1 MTRKTAH
8 TGLLMLSALCIA
20 AAFGSGNAA
29 KAADQDRFMSRE
41 RQLTFDGRRAG
52 EGYFSPDGK
61 YLIYQSERY
70 EGNPF
75 FQIYL
80 MNLETGYSRLL
91 SPGVGRTTCAYIRP
105 DSNDVLFASSHLDPK
120 ARETQRKEYE
130 ARLDPARGR
139 APWAY
144 DPHFDIFTC
153 DRRGRNT
160 KRLTDAFGYDAEGAY
175 SPDGKL
181 IVFMSMRDAYP
192 LDKLSPEQRKIWD
205 EQPSYFGEIYI
216 MNADGSNQ
224 RRLHDWPGYDGGP
237 FFTPDGRRIIWRHFS
252 DDGMLADIY
261 TMNIDGSDRRR
272 LTDFKSMCWAPFMHP
287 SNEYAIFTSNK
298 LGFANFELFI
308 VDAMGEKEPVRVSY
322 TDWFDGLPVFS
333 PDGKSLCWTTNRTSM
348 DSRKGQLFMADWN
361 HAAALAAVKAAPSR
375 GTTAPYPGYE
385 EQEMTAWP
393 DAPPPAIGPNL
404 TPDITPGDLYR
415 HVSYLASDKL
425 EGRMTGT
432 PGVAKAG
439 DYIAAR
445 FQEAGLEALG
455 DRGTF
460 FQEFSFPAGIE
471 VAAKGNQLAIAG
483 VDGKPFI
490 AKLETDYR
498 PLSFASND
506 VARGGVVCAGYGI
519 VVPAE
524 PGNPGYDSYEGLDV
538 AGKIVLVL
546 DDVPASLDTDARIR
560 FTHYS
565 SPRYKAMQALKR
577 GAAGFLL
584 VAGPNTA
591 GAGSLVKLGRSDS
604 DAGIVAASI
613 NMATAEKLLDG
624 CGRSLAELQTMLDDG
639 KIPEAFKKLEVAAK
653 VHFETRLDRKTGE
666 CRNVIGLLPPVGEGP
681 IADQYI
687 MVGAHYDHIGRGDGL
702 GSRAIAGEEGGIHNG
717 ADDNASGVSTLLEIA
732 DAMAKARRSADGST
746 QRRGVV
752 FACWSGEELG
762 VTGSTHFSSH
772 APFPLGQ
779 IAAYVNF
786 DMVGRLRDGK
796 LILQATG
803 SSPGWARLVERV
815 NVRQPLGVILQADPY
830 LPTDTHAFYPAG
842 IPVLSLF
849 TGVHDNYNRPA
860 DDADTL
866 NYAGMEHVAKF
877 AMHLVK
883 DLADRPDRLVYATTK
898 RAAPKGSSRGRRLYT
913 GTVPDFAAGD
923 VGGMRISGAQGG
935 SPAEKAGLKAGDI
948 IIKMAGHK
956 IASLQDYATV
966 LKALKA
972 EEAVEIVVKRD
983 GKEVPLSI
991 TPTVRK

>member
-1 MTRKTAH
+1 
-8 TGLLMLSALCIA
+8 MLSALCIVATLGSADA
-20 AAFGSGNAA
+20 AR
-29 KAADQDRFMSRE
+29 AADHDRFMSRE
-41 RQLTFDGRRAG
+41 RQLTFEGRRAG
-52 EGYFSPDGK
+52 EGYYSPDGK

-120 ARETQRKEYE
+120 AREVQRKEYE
-130 ARLDPARGR
+130 ARLDPNRGR
-139 APWAY
+139 VSWDY

-160 KRLTDAFGYDAEGAY
+160 KRLTDTFGYDAEAGY

-181 IVFMSMRDAYP
+181 IVFMSMRDVYP
-192 LDKLSPEQRKIWD
+192 LEKLSPEQRKIWD

-224 RRLHDWPGYDGGP
+224 RRLFDWPGYDGGP
-237 FFTPDGRRIIWRHFS
+237 FFTPDGQRIIWRHFS
-252 DDGMLADIY
+252 DNGMLADIY
-261 TMNIDGSDRRR
+261 TMKIDGSDRGR

-287 SNEYAIFTSNK
+287 SGEYAIFTSNK
-298 LGFANFELFI
+298 LGFTNFEMFI
-308 VDAMGEKEPVRVSY
+308 VDAMGAKRPVRVSY

-333 PDGKSLCWTTNRTSM
+333 PDGNTLCWTTNRTSM
-348 DSRKGQLFMADWN
+348 DSRKGQMFLADWN
-361 HAAALAAVKAAPSR
+361 HAAALAAIKAAPPR
-375 GTTAPYPGYE
+375 GTNAPYPGHQ

-404 TPDITPGDLYR
+404 TPDITPGDLHR

-425 EGRMTGT
+425 DGRMTGT

-439 DYIAAR
+439 EYIAAR
-445 FQEAGLEALG
+445 FEEAKLEALG
-455 DRGTF
+455 DSGTF
-460 FQEFSFPAGIE
+460 FQKFSFPAGIE
-471 VAAKGNQLAIAG
+471 VAAEGNRLAIADAG
-483 VDGKPFI
+483 SKPHM
-490 AKLETDYR
+490 AKLDTDYR
-498 PLSFASND
+498 PLSLTAND
-506 VARGGVVCAGYGI
+506 VARGDVVCAGYGL

-524 PGNPGYDSYEGLDV
+524 PGKPGYDSYEGLDV

-546 DDVPASLDTDARIR
+546 DDVPASLDTEARIR

-565 SPRYKAMQALKR
+565 ASRYKAMQALKR
-577 GAAGFLL
+577 GASGFLL
-584 VAGPNTA
+584 VTGPNTA
-591 GAGSLVKLGRSDS
+591 GSGSLVTLGRSDS

-613 NMATAEKLLDG
+613 NTATAEKLLDG
-624 CGRSLAELQTMLDDG
+624 CGQSLVELQTSLDDG
-639 KIPEAFKKLEVAAK
+639 KIPDAVKKLKLGSQVDFA
-653 VHFETRLDRKTGE
+653 TRLDRKTGD

-687 MVGAHYDHIGRGDGL
+687 MVGAHYDHIGRGVGL

-732 DAMAKARRSADGST
+732 DAMAKARRNADGST
-746 QRRGVV
+746 PRRGII
-752 FACWSGEELG
+752 FACWSGEEIG
-762 VTGSTHFSSH
+762 VIGSTHFASH
-772 APFPLGQ
+772 APCPLGQ

-786 DMVGRLRDGK
+786 DMVGRLRDGR
-796 LILQATG
+796 LMLQAVG
-803 SSPGWARLVERV
+803 SSPGWPGLLERV
-815 NVRQPLGVILQADPY
+815 NVREPLAILLQSDPY

-877 AMHLVK
+877 AMHLAN
-883 DLADRPDRLVYATTK
+883 DLANRPDRLVYATIK
-898 RAAPKGSSRGRRLYT
+898 RPKPKGGAGGSRRLYT

-923 VGGMRISGAQGG
+923 VKGMKISGTQGG
-935 SPAEKAGLKAGDI
+935 SPAEKAGMKAGDI

-966 LKALKA
+966 LKALKVD
-972 EEAVEIVVKRD
+972 EAVEIVVKRN
-983 GKEVPLSI
+983 GKEVTLSI